1 MQVHGVHIRL
11 SVQCTT
17 KIKLQ
22 SYAALATQLGF
33 SQFCLVIVLE
43 SQQNKS
49 STKCEPQATYLAQIL
64 FEINVE
70 L

>member
-1 MQVHGVHIRL
+1 MQVHSMHIRL
-11 SVQCTT
+11 SVKCAT

-43 SQQNKS
+43 SQQGKS
-49 STKCEPQATYLAQIL
+49 YASHHFARIL